1 MPFGFE
7 GSTSMHCNTI
17 QKQYQAAMHMCT
29 VRLASLLYPGGL
41 QIGMPP
47 LSSLRRRRHSV
58 FSLLAVAFLSSQASA
73 VPQVVDGHF
82 DDWPEAEETGNRI
95 QVDGTRIW
103 IDLHHQRATP
113 VNLQHLDAPLE
124 LVFKVEGQALFEST
138 LTFSPVERGMGVALA
153 TRDQDGQVI
162 NESPYE
168 LDVVFAPT
176 TASNRFELLIDFS
189 SLVTKPARCRL
200 LGLADE
206 VLLFDLVPREKDEP
220 GTTPVVSIPR
230 CPADAIRLM
239 SWNVRFGGLL
249 EQKDRAGRILKA
261 LQPDIIL
268 LQELVDEQTAVAVAS
283 FLDETLGTRGG
294 AWQVGASP
302 AGSRLRS
309 MVAARGMAPP
319 EMVNMIRMQTDES
332 RFVRAVAMKI
342 DLGNERR
349 LLACS
354 IHLRCCG
361 SVGGKEDLQRVEEAS
376 MIQRSLEQLLEEW
389 GCQDIVIGGDLNLVG
404 SRLPLQVLATG
415 LDPSGGDL
423 EIAHPLQLDG
433 DSLATWA
440 DPSGNAASAFT
451 PGRLDWLLYSGSSL
465 ESLQAFILDTSDLSM
480 QALDEYQ
487 LEAEDAP
494 LLSDHFPVILD
505 ARKRIVER

>member
-1 MPFGFE
+1 M
-7 GSTSMHCNTI
+7 
-17 QKQYQAAMHMCT
+17 
-29 VRLASLLYPGGL
+29 
-41 QIGMPP
+41 
-47 LSSLRRRRHSV
+47 
-58 FSLLAVAFLSSQASA
+58 
-73 VPQVVDGHF
+73 VDGQF
-82 DDWPEAEETGNRI
+82 NDWPEADEAGNRI
-95 QVDGTRIW
+95 QVDGTRVW
-103 IDLHHQRATP
+103 IDMHHTGTP

-138 LTFSPVERGMGVALA
+138 LTFSPVDRGMGVALA

-176 TASNRFELLIDFS
+176 TASNRFELVIDFS
-189 SLVTKPARCRL
+189 SLVTKPARCKL
-200 LGLADE
+200 VGLADE
-206 VLLFDLVPREKDEP
+206 VLSFDLVPREEDGP
-220 GTTPVVSIPR
+220 GTAQVISIPR
-230 CPADAIRLM
+230 CPADAFRVM

-249 EQKDRAGRILKA
+249 EQAERAGRILKA

-268 LQELVDEQTAVAVAS
+268 LQELVDEQSAGAVAS

-294 AWQVGASP
+294 AWQVAASP
-302 AGSRLRS
+302 IGSRLRS
-309 MVAARGMAPP
+309 MVAARGKAPP
-319 EMVNMIRMQTDES
+319 VMVNMIRMQTDES
-332 RFVRAVAMKI
+332 RFVRAAAMKV
-342 DLGNERR
+342 DLGDERR

-361 SVGGKEDLQRVEEAS
+361 SAGGKEDLQRVEEAS
-376 MIQRSLEQLLEEW
+376 MIQHSLEQVLEEW

-415 LDPSGGDL
+415 LDPSGADL
-423 EIAHPLQLDG
+423 AVAHPLQLDG

-451 PGRLDWLLYSGSSL
+451 PGRLDWLLYGGSSL
-465 ESLQAFILDTSDLSM
+465 ESVQAFILDTSDLSM
-480 QALDEYQ
+480 QALDEHQ

-505 ARKRIVER
+505 ARKRIPEP